1 MQNCCYYCGKK
12 FSRKI
17 IYKRHII
24 LCEILNNPKTK
35 REIECEKEE
44 EICVPNHEQMYNI
57 ILELA
62 FKCSK
67 LEEKVAELQ
76 KNGSGSSD
84 SSGFSKKKCSGP
96 INVLEILNKTISPT
110 QHYNEWTKNVDFH
123 VVDEDFEFLMEPQNV
138 YDTLMKIVR
147 REINISE
154 YKETATTSLAEY
166 PYPFLCTATSNKQK
180 TFYIYTLDEEWQ
192 ICPTEQCIYFIKH
205 LHAKLFNAMCAWNV
219 KHKKKLNDN
228 DKLDEVYNTAYMKV
242 TGYKFIEDCSDM
254 NKIKTGLFQYLNIA
268 IV

>member
-1 MQNCCYYCGKK
+1 MQNCCKYCGKK

-44 EICVPNHEQMYNI
+44 EVCVPNQEQMYNI

-76 KNGSGSSD
+76 KNGFG
-84 SSGFSKKKCSGP
+84 GGGSKKSIP
-96 INVLEILNKTISPT
+96 INVLEILNKTITPT
-110 QHYNEWTKNVDFH
+110 QHFNEWTKHVDFH
-123 VVDEDFEFLMEPQNV
+123 VVDADFEFLMEPQNI
-138 YDTLMKIVR
+138 YDTLMRIVR
-147 REINISE
+147 REIDITE
-154 YKETATTSLAEY
+154 YKENVATSLAEY
-166 PYPFLCTATSNKQK
+166 PYPFLCTTSTNKQK
-180 TFYIYTLDEEWQ
+180 TFYIYTLDEEWK
-192 ICPTEQCIYFIKH
+192 ICPSDQYIYFVKH
-205 LHAKLFNAMCAWNV
+205 LHSKLFNAMCAWNV
-219 KHKKKLNDN
+219 KNKKKLNDS
-228 DKLDEVYNTAYMKV
+228 DKLDEIYNAAYMKV

-254 NKIKTGLFQYLNIA
+254 NKIKTGLFQYFNIA